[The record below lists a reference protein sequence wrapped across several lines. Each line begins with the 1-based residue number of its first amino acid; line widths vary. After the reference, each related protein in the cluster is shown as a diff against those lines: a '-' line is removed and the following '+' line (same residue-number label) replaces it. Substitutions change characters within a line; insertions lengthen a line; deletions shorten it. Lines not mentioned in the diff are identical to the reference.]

1 MNGYLVFENVGYGDR
16 SERGDTRTLG
26 SELDSEGRDESE
38 ASEDSDMLNLFLEDS
53 RSAAHRLSRIAP
65 KVLQCEMI
73 RMSCSRP
80 CSIRNSI
87 R

>member
-1 MNGYLVFENVGYGDR
+1 MRL
-16 SERGDTRTLG
+16 RTLG